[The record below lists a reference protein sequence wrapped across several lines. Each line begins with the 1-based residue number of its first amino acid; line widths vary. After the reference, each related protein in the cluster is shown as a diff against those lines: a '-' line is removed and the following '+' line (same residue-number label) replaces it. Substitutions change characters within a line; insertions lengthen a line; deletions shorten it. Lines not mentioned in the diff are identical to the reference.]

1 LPHHHPRKAEDAKC
15 DIKGCDN
22 EAERSMPKDKVQS
35 VMAQGLKD
43 DVGRR
48 AHMCKEHYRE
58 YRKKTK
64 TDRLTDRLAW
74 TR

>member
-1 LPHHHPRKAEDAKC
+1 MPHHRQKKIEGAICEV
-15 DIKGCDN
+15 KGCEK
-22 EAERSMPKDKVQS
+22 EAERSMPKDKVQEI
-35 VMAQGLKD
+35 MTQGLKD

-48 AHMCKEHYRE
+48 AHLCKDHYRE

-74 TR
+74 DH